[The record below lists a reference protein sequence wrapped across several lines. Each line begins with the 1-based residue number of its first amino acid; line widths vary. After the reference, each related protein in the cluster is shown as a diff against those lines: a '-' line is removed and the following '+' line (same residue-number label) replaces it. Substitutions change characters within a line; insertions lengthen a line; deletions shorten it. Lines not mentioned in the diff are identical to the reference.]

1 MSPISKSSSAFDGVT
16 SRMVGD
22 VLLWC
27 ITELA
32 ESKDQ
37 VRQTY
42 DNNRDLFDRLNESDK
57 QRLREAWAVAL
68 EMMKNG

>member
-1 MSPISKSSSAFDGVT
+1 MSSISNPNLAFDGPT
-16 SRMVGD
+16 SRMISD

-27 ITELA
+27 ITDIA

-37 VRQTY
+37 IRQTY
-42 DNNRDLFDRLNESDK
+42 DRNKDLFDRLNESDK